1 MHRAKAS
8 RHVFLFDRMVLITKR
23 REDATLAYK
32 AHIMVKRG
40 GGSGVKP
47 GQKDQRWSQLA
58 ETGWGQDLVKLNGV
72 KLWKDFVVAI

>member
-32 AHIMVKRG
+32 AHIMVRG
-40 GGSGVKP
+40 ALGDEKGEINRAKGL
-47 GQKDQRWSQLA
+47 GRGFR
-58 ETGWGQDLVKLNGV
+58 TR
-72 KLWKDFVVAI
+72 